1 MSHTTLRTVPPQAK
15 TQALAP
21 ALPRPRSGR
30 AHLVRPTGS
39 VLYLPEKLRMKLT
52 HFGIKDKSQNPAS
65 RRVRRERRGN
75 LKPLNRCSTF
85 AILSDLCGLERKN
98 ERA

>member
-21 ALPRPRSGR
+21 GLPRPRSGR
-30 AHLVRPTGS
+30 VRLVRPTGS

-52 HFGIKDKSQNPAS
+52 HLWTYSNYLENSPDLLHNDEKNAAISTAVSGSEFAGGIWGYQ
-65 RRVRRERRGN
+65 G
-75 LKPLNRCSTF
+75 
-85 AILSDLCGLERKN
+85 
-98 ERA
+98 